1 MTRKYYPHSIK
12 LVALFLGTLLI
23 SCSNSTESLSVIP
36 KDANFV
42 SVIDVFS
49 IIKKANFSEIS
60 ESKFFKTLNKEIRS
74 ENKKA
79 SKLINDIMDDPTLSG
94 IDFKSDVLIYY
105 INELQDEQYLC
116 ISAEISK
123 ETAFTNFLEEILE
136 KSNVDFDI
144 EEEKTYK
151 YTVIGNEIAIG
162 WDQKKATIIF
172 PGNYESGKNLDLEIE
187 NLMTLKEKDQIKSNS
202 DFVAF
207 YKDKKDI
214 SFWLSTNLFE
224 ESYDFKQAEKELDI
238 DITDNNISTYLN
250 FEDDHISLLTE
261 LAFNNEIQELMEEND
276 LWNSTFNSQLLKLFP
291 DKNYATAS
299 VSLNPMAYYKI
310 MEEENDF
317 QEIETSFERET
328 DFELKEMFE
337 SIEGNAVL
345 SLIGFD
351 NVEYT
356 YKSYERTYNSKKN
369 RRYNSWTREYYY
381 EGGYEYI
388 DVEKT
393 KEEFMPLIGFAFDI
407 NDTKILEEF
416 INNIPEEDI
425 EKRSNYYE
433 FKIDNRYPTYLA
445 YNEKSCFITNDKKS
459 VKSFKEG
466 GYTDHLGN
474 SDISSSISKSSFYTF
489 LNLDYDSYPKD
500 IKKEVKNNLNNNEQR
515 VFKVWNEFAK
525 SIELKQIDNTSF
537 ELIFNT
543 KNKGDNS
550 LHTIIKALD
559 DNYKTL
565 VEL

>member
-1 MTRKYYPHSIK
+1 MIRKYYPHSIK
-12 LVALFLGTLLI
+12 LIALFLSTLLI

-60 ESKFFKTLNKEIRS
+60 ESKFFKTLNKEIRN

-79 SKLINDIMDDPTLSG
+79 SKLINNIMDDPTISG
-94 IDFKSDVLIYY
+94 IDFRSDVLIYY

-123 ETAFTNFLEEILE
+123 ETTFTNFLEDVLE

-151 YTVIGNEIAIG
+151 YTVINNEIAIG
-162 WDQKKATIIF
+162 WDQKKVTIIF
-172 PGNYESGKNLDLEIE
+172 PENYESGRNLDLEIE
-187 NLMTLKEKDQIKSNS
+187 NLMTLKEKDQINSNS
-202 DFVAF
+202 DFAAF
-207 YKDKKDI
+207 YKDKKDF
-214 SFWLSTNLFE
+214 SFWFSTNLFE
-224 ESYDFKQAEKELDI
+224 ENYDFKQAEKELDI
-238 DITDNNISTYLN
+238 DITDNSISAYLN
-250 FEDDHISLLTE
+250 FDDDHISLLTE
-261 LAFNNEIQELMEEND
+261 LALNDEIQELMDEND

-299 VSLNPMAYYKI
+299 ISMNPMAYYKI
-310 MEEENDF
+310 IEEENDF

-337 SIEGNAVL
+337 SIKGNAVL

-356 YKSYERTYNSKKN
+356 YTSYERTYNSKKN

-381 EGGYEYI
+381 EGGYEYA

-393 KEEFMPLIGFAFDI
+393 NEEFMPLIGFAFDI
-407 NDTKILEEF
+407 NDTNILEEF
-416 INNIPEEDI
+416 INNIPEKDI

-433 FKIDNRYPTYLA
+433 FKVGNRYPTYLA
-445 YNEKSCFITNDKKS
+445 YNEKSCLITNDKKS
-459 VKSFKEG
+459 IKSFKEG

-474 SDISSSISKSSFYTF
+474 SNISSNISKSSFYTF

-500 IKKEVKNNLNNNEQR
+500 IKKEIKNNLNNNEQI

-550 LHTIIKALD
+550 LHSIIKALD

-565 VEL
+565 VDL